1 MRFKDLK
8 LDTLIGK
15 AKAIGLNVEERY
27 GSGEDVVKW
36 FKNKEYDKIIKH
48 LKLTWRLLG
57 L

>member
-1 MRFKDLK
+1 MRLKDLR
-8 LDTLIGK
+8 LETLMGK

-36 FKNKEYDKIIKH
+36 FENKEYDKIIKH